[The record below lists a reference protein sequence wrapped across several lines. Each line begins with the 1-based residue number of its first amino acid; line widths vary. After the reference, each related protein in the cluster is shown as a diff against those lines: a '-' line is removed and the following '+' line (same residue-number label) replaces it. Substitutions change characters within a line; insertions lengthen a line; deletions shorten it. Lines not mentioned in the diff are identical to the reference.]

1 EGGKDDHSP
10 VRWVGEGEGL
20 AEVGEARVAGRGGG
34 AGGAG
39 CTRLV
44 HRLLQHVAARAVVAH
59 VVLLALVAVL
69 EEREA
74 AADAVGVG
82 PHHLRVVARAAG
94 ASATRQ
100 PRHQETLL
108 DRIRG
113 KETTMSDDEDIL
125 YVKKQKTLHYGSL
138 EEQERLRLSALPPT
152 APTSTVIS
160 ADSDGEGEPP
170 PPVTVP
176 APETGH
182 VNISDEYM
190 ELEEEMNR
198 DRQALLEEF
207 ERRKRARQINVSTD
221 DEEVKRNLRQLG
233 EPICLFGEGPADR
246 RKYSLPR
253 AKARLEQ
260 ARKEKEVADATRTA
274 RRQELQKKLQALSIY
289 CSQIGDTRPISYC
302 QFSPDSKMSGLCK
315 LWSVPNC
322 ELLKTLRGHNCN
334 VGAIVFHPKAMEDE
348 TTVCALASC
357 AADGTV
363 KLWNLE
369 SEEPL
374 ADVEGHAPHR
384 VSRLAFH
391 PSGRFLGTCCFDN
404 SWRLW
409 DLEQCQEVLHQ
420 EGHCKPVYC
429 ISYQIDGSVCAT
441 GGLDAF
447 GRVWD
452 LRTGRCIMFIEGHLK
467 AIYGIDFSP
476 NGYHIATGSEDN
488 SCKIWDLR
496 RRACLYTVPAHMNLL
511 SEVKYQKGT
520 GQFLV
525 TASYDNTA
533 KVWSNKTWQ
542 PMRTLSGHDG
552 KTLNLAKYH

>member
-1 EGGKDDHSP
+1 
-10 VRWVGEGEGL
+10 
-20 AEVGEARVAGRGGG
+20 
-34 AGGAG
+34 
-39 CTRLV
+39 
-44 HRLLQHVAARAVVAH
+44 
-59 VVLLALVAVL
+59 
-69 EEREA
+69 
-74 AADAVGVG
+74 
-82 PHHLRVVARAAG
+82 
-94 ASATRQ
+94 
-100 PRHQETLL
+100 
-108 DRIRG
+108 
-113 KETTMSDDEDIL
+113 MSDDEDVL

-138 EEQERLRLSALPPT
+138 EEQERIRLSAV
-152 APTSTVIS
+152 ASVPTSTAVS
-160 ADSDGEGEPP
+160 ADSDGEAEAPT
-170 PPVTVP
+170 TVALP
-176 APETGH
+176 SVEAGN

-246 RKYSLPR
+246 RSRLRDLLARLGEDAIKKKQEEEEERMQQEKDQETTWYHEGSEALKISRMWIAKYSLPR

-260 ARKEKEVADATRTA
+260 ARKERDIPDATRTA

-302 QFSPDSKMSGLCK
+302 QFSPDSKMLATASWSGLCK
-315 LWSVPNC
+315 LWTVPNC
-322 ELLKTLRGHNCN
+322 EILKTFRGHNCN

-348 TTVCALASC
+348 QSVCALASC
-357 AADGTV
+357 AADGSV
-363 KLWNLE
+363 KLWNFE

-374 ADVEGHAPHR
+374 ADVEGHSPHR

-391 PSGRFLGTCCFDN
+391 PSGRFLGTCCFDH

-452 LRTGRCIMFIEGHLK
+452 LRTGRCIMFVEGHLK
-467 AIYGIDFSP
+467 SIYGIDFSP

-488 SCKIWDLR
+488 TCKIWDLR
-496 RRACLYTVPAHMNLL
+496 RRACLYTIPSHMNLL
-511 SEVKYQKGT
+511 SEVKYQKGS

-552 KTLNLAKYH
+552 KVMCVDVSPDSQFIVTSSYDRTFKLWAPE